1 MPRLT
6 VKVSS
11 LLILLGGISLL
22 VTTAPA
28 KAQTILDTTPFWDR
42 TSVITWFGEPNTATY
57 GQTFTVPATDNVLNS
72 FTFLLRQDD
81 PAPSPF
87 QFFVMAWDSTNRRAA
102 GPVLFASSPL
112 TTSDRGIM
120 KSYTILTGS
129 LRLIS
134 GMQYVAFI
142 NCSNLF
148 DGEEDNTAMAGLT
161 RDAYPGGAFVF
172 LNNGDQFDRVRE
184 DPWTINWLA
193 AGGDAAFI
201 ARFSPGGGG
210 EVVPEPGGWTLL
222 LCGSVG
228 AALTLGCRRLRADRT
243 KRG

>member
-11 LLILLGGISLL
+11 LLILLSGISLL
-22 VTTAPA
+22 VNTSPA
-28 KAQTILDTTPFWDR
+28 KAQTTIDTIPFWDR
-42 TSVITWFGEPNTATY
+42 TTVITWFGEPNTATY
-57 GQTFTVPATDNVLNS
+57 GQTFTVPETDNVLNS

-81 PAPSPF
+81 PEPSPF
-87 QFFVMAWDSTNRRAA
+87 QFFVMAWDPANQRAA
-102 GPVLFASSPL
+102 GPVLFASVPL
-112 TTSDRGIM
+112 TTSDRAVM

-172 LNNGDQFDRVRE
+172 LNNADRFDRVRL
-184 DPWTINWLA
+184 DPWTSNWLA
-193 AGGDAAFI
+193 PGGDAVFTAQ
-201 ARFSPGGGG
+201 FSPGGAG

-222 LCGSVG
+222 LCGGIG
-228 AALTLGCRRLRADRT
+228 AALTRGFRRRRAYRM